1 MRPIHFSENAF
12 LSVRKKCI
20 LADYKCIFPYSIIIR
35 FVRSVFVCLFFLNRS
50 IIHRFSQSTP
60 LDNSRVKLLF
70 VQLSKHCSKTTESC
84 PNCLSCFVSLHG
96 LQTSKFLIG
105 SSQLHWQSWGRSYTV
120 KTGRIEIKVALI
132 FIFFVWSVLLKWPS
146 KKLSVLRKLC
156 CLQTH
161 SKVTENDIIGIA
173 FSLIMLTI

>member
-1 MRPIHFSENAF
+1 MGPIHFSENAF
-12 LSVRKKCI
+12 LSVGKKCI
-20 LADYKCIFPYSIIIR
+20 LADYKCIFQYRIIIKFAR
-35 FVRSVFVCLFFLNRS
+35 PVFVCLFFLNRS

-60 LDNSRVKLLF
+60 IDYSLVKLLI

-84 PNCLSCFVSLHG
+84 PNCLSRFVSLHG

-132 FIFFVWSVLLKWPS
+132 FNFFVWSV
-146 KKLSVLRKLC
+146 LC

-161 SKVTENDIIGIA
+161 SKVTENDILCPFFARGVQKVIISSKIQKSRA
-173 FSLIMLTI
+173 N